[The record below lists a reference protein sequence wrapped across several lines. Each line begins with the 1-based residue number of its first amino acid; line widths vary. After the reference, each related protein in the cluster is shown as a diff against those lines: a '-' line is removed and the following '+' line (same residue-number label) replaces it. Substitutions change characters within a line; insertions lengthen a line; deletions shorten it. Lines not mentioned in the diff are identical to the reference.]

1 MRGIR
6 PAVIDERVAR
16 EYIDMPCG
24 CGSIA
29 DSESFRL
36 DIDVGAYPA
45 LTGKSWSSSG
55 SPNLEISVDSAS
67 C

>member
-1 MRGIR
+1 M
-6 PAVIDERVAR
+6 PR
-16 EYIDMPCG
+16 EYLDTSRG
-24 CGSIA
+24 WGSITN
-29 DSESFRL
+29 SEPFRL

-55 SPNLEISVDSAS
+55 SPNLEISVESAS